1 MPLAPIRLDEN
12 NTSKGISKSKGW
24 FIARTCK
31 SKAGG
36 NSVKNLN
43 WLTRP
48 ANYILCAMTLILTVP
63 CGISLA
69 ETDSH
74 RHQSRRDWH
83 RKATEFRSVA
93 REEIRQIPALHTPM
107 ENLSNIQTRRNTL
120 QKERQALAS
129 QTGSNRQTVLKQFH
143 TLLQQDMKLAD
154 QSREISH
161 QIVKNMP
168 EIKKQIQQR
177 RQTLTESLPSAGQDT
192 TATAEIRRRIRYIDF
207 IQHKLNDIN
216 HHPERID
223 LLARMLRGAP
233 RHEFPPPSHT
243 TTNTQNRVSNLQ
255 KRRESLERQLR
266 EIDLEI
272 RALEQNQLPDQ

>member
-1 MPLAPIRLDEN
+1 M
-12 NTSKGISKSKGW
+12 
-24 FIARTCK
+24 
-31 SKAGG
+31 
-36 NSVKNLN
+36 KNLN
-43 WLTRP
+43 WLIKP
-48 ANYILCAMTLILTVP
+48 ANYILCAMTLTLVAP

-69 ETDSH
+69 ESDSN
-74 RHQSRRDWH
+74 RHQSRREWH
-83 RKATEFRSVA
+83 RKASEFRSVA

-107 ENLSNIQTRRNTL
+107 ENLSNIQTQRNTL
-120 QKERQALAS
+120 QKQRQALAS
-129 QTGSNRQTVLKQFH
+129 QTSSNRQTVLQQFH

-168 EIKKQIQQR
+168 EIKNQIQQR
-177 RQTLTESLPSAGQDT
+177 RQVLTDSLPSDDQDT

-207 IQHKLNDIN
+207 IQHKLDDIT

-233 RHEFPPPSHT
+233 RHESPPPSHT
-243 TTNTQNRVSNLQ
+243 TTNTQNRVSSLQ
-255 KRRESLERQLR
+255 KRREGLERQLR

-272 RALEQNQLPDQ
+272 RALEQDQ